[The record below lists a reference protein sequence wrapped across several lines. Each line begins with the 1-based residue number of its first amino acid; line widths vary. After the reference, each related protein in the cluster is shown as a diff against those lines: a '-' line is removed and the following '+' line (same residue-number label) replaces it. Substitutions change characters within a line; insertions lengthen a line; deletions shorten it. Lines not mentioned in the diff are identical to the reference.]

1 MKTNKFIIL
10 QFIVLFI
17 FVSTLNARYVWI
29 NFSQNTVATFF
40 YDPGSL
46 KEIDHYKTIW
56 IMANYIKPTRSG
68 EYSVLVK
75 QKFDCKRARYKILK
89 LKSHTLRNGRG
100 PIITNY
106 PKQTDW
112 KMIVAGT
119 PDSALK
125 KIICW
130 K

>member
-1 MKTNKFIIL
+1 MKINKLFTI
-10 QFIVLFI
+10 QFIALFI
-17 FVSTLNARYVWI
+17 FASTLNARYVWI

-46 KEIDHYKTIW
+46 KESEHYKTIW

-75 QKFDCKRARYKILK
+75 QKFDCKRARYKILR

-100 PIITNY
+100 PVITNY

>member
-1 MKTNKFIIL
+1 MKIFKLYFI
-10 QFIVLFI
+10 QFIVFLF
-17 FVSTLNARYVWI
+17 FSSTLHARFVWI

-46 KEIDHYKTIW
+46 KESKKYKTVW
-56 IMANYIKPTRSG
+56 ILANYIKPTRSG

-75 QKFDCKRARYKILK
+75 QKFDCRRARYKIMR
-89 LKSHTLRNGRG
+89 LKSHALRNGRG
-100 PIITNY
+100 PVITNY

-112 KMIVAGT
+112 KMIVAST
-119 PDSALK
+119 PDSDLM

>member
-1 MKTNKFIIL
+1 MKKNKFNIL
-10 QFIVLFI
+10 SCIVFFI
-17 FVSTLNARYVWI
+17 FLSTSHAGFVWI
-29 NFSQNTVATFF
+29 NFFQTSVATFF

-46 KEIDHYKTIW
+46 KESKHYKTVW

-68 EYSVLVK
+68 EYSVLVQ
-75 QKFDCKRARYKILK
+75 QKFDCRRARYKILK
-89 LKSHTLRNGRG
+89 LKSHTHRNGRG
-100 PIITNY
+100 PVITNY

-119 PDSALK
+119 PDSDLK

-130 K
+130 N